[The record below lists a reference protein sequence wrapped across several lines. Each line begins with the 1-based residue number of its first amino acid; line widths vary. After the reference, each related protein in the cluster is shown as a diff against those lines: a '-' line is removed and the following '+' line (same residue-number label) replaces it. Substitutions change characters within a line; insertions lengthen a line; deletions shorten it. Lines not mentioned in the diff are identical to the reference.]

1 MEAYMEN
8 NSKLISLRTSEDIA
22 KMINEI
28 GRKVYKREEKEL
40 NTSEILRYCIEF
52 TFQNM
57 YKQNM
62 DWKDFMGL
70 MKAYIKTAY
79 FRSYTPQIYQTKPEF
94 NKHNVELLDDIL
106 SAIERVGEEYEP
118 EEVKEINM
126 LYSVDGED
134 EPIAFLSQLLR
145 FKHRLMPETFLGF
158 MGVDEEEY
166 AHLSVDELAKFVEGK
181 LRDNSFKE
189 RANAMFGMNL

>member
-1 MEAYMEN
+1 MEN
-8 NSKLISLRTSEDIA
+8 SSKLISLRTSEDIA

-62 DWKDFMGL
+62 DCEDFMEL

-79 FRSYTPQIYQTKPEF
+79 FQSYTPQIYRAKPEL
-94 NKHNVELLDDIL
+94 NKQNVELLDDIL

-126 LYSVDGED
+126 LYNMDCEG
-134 EPIAFLSQLLR
+134 EPIKFLSQLLR
-145 FKHRLMPETFLGF
+145 FQHRLMPETFLEF
-158 MGVDEEEY
+158 MDVDREEY
-166 AHLSVDELAKFVEGK
+166 AHLSLDELAKLVEEK
-181 LRDNSFKE
+181 LRDSSFKE
-189 RANAMFGMNL
+189 RANAMFSMNL